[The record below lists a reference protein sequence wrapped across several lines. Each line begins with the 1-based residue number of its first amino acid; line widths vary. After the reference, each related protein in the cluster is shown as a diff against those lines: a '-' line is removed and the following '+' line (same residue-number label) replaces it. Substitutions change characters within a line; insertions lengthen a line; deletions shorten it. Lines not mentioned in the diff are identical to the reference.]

1 MIKIL
6 IDFNRLSHIDT
17 RNFAELIVS
26 KMTNN
31 PKYSIFQAI
40 IAILGTL
47 AADYKAA
54 IFDEDGTIEKRKVKN
69 TAQTEIKQF
78 LVKLAKKVEVA
89 ANDLP
94 ENERETYAKGTGF
107 NVQEAT
113 SAKKSTI
120 DFLEMPSNF
129 KVINDDRPLAAL
141 LTYDRVASAKTYVA
155 QEQDKNG
162 VWHDCG
168 ATSRLS
174 LVVDGTESDVKRTFR
189 IKAMNFEGVTSGYT
203 NPVSVWVY

>member
-17 RNFAELIVS
+17 RNFAELIFS
-26 KMTNN
+26 KMNNN
-31 PKYSIFQAI
+31 PKYSIFQAV
-40 IAILGTL
+40 IAVLGTL

-54 IFDEDGTIEKRKVKN
+54 IFDEDGTVEKRKVKN
-69 TAQTEIKQF
+69 TAQMEIKQF

-94 ENERETYAKGTGF
+94 EKERETYAKGTGF
-107 NVQEAT
+107 NIQEAT
-113 SAKKSTI
+113 SVRKSAV

-129 KVINDDRPLAAL
+129 KVTNDDRPLAAL
-141 LTYDRVASAKTYVA
+141 LTYDRVASAKTYFA

-189 IKAMNFEGVTSGYT
+189 IKSMNFEGITSGYT
-203 NPVSVWVY
+203 NPINVWVY